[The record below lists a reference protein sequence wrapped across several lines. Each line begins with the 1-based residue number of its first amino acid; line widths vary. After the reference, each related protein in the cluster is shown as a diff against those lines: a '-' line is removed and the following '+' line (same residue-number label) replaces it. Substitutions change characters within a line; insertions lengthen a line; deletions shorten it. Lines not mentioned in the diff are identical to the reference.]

1 MPTILLVDD
10 EPGNLE
16 LGAELVAAEGYKPIT
31 APDGEQAIRA
41 VQDYRP
47 DLAILDIVMPKMNG
61 IELCRRIKTNPL
73 SYAMPV
79 IMVTALTSTE
89 DKLKA
94 IRAGADDFL
103 TKPFDRVELAARL
116 RSLLRLKAIHDRLE
130 SSLAT
135 LREMQQAREELLI
148 RAVRDV
154 NGPLNAISDCLQSVA
169 SEQHLLPPDVSQKIE
184 PALFCVDMVGS
195 MAGDFA
201 NIMRLEQD
209 KLRLA
214 YEALKNEQ
222 AAATKQQQQQQ

>member
-1 MPTILLVDD
+1 MPTVLLIND
-10 EPGNLE
+10 EPANLE
-16 LGAELVAAEGYKPIT
+16 LGAELVATEGYKALT
-31 APDGEQAIRA
+31 APDGEQALRI
-41 VQDYRP
+41 VQEHRP
-47 DLAILDIVMPKMNG
+47 DLAVLDIMMPKMNG
-61 IELCRRIKTNPL
+61 IELCRRIKTSPI

-79 IMVTALTSTE
+79 VIVTALTSQE

-103 TKPFDRVELAARL
+103 TKPFDHVEFSARL
-116 RSLLRLKAIHDRLE
+116 RALLRLKAIHDRLE

-135 LREMQQAREELLI
+135 LREMQQAREQLLV

-169 SEQHLLPPDVSQKIE
+169 AQQHLLPPDISQKIE
-184 PALFCVDMVGS
+184 PALFCVDMVSS

-209 KLRLA
+209 KLQIA
-214 YEALKNEQ
+214 YESLKAEQ
-222 AAATKQQQQQQ
+222 AEAAKEQPPT

>member
-10 EPGNLE
+10 DPGNLE

-79 IMVTALTSTE
+79 IMVTALTSIE
-89 DKLKA
+89 EKLKA

-103 TKPFDRVELAARL
+103 TKPFDRIELGARL

-135 LREMQQAREELLI
+135 LREMQQAREELLA

-154 NGPLNAISDCLQSVA
+154 NGPLNAISDCLQAVA
-169 SEQHLLPPDVSQKIE
+169 AEQHLLPPEIAQKIE
-184 PALFCVDMVGS
+184 PALFCVDMVGT

-214 YEALKNEQ
+214 YESLKSEQ
-222 AAATKQQQQQQ
+222 ATATKQEP